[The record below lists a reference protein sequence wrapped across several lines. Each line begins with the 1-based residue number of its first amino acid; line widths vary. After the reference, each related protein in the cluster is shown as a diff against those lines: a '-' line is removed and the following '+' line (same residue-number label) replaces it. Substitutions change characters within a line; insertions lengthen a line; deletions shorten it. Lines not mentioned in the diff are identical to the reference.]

1 MDLTFIIDTIGEPW
15 TAAIGGAL
23 IGLLFGFFAQ
33 RSQFCLRAA
42 AVEFAHARIG
52 AKVAIWLLAFS
63 LAVFGT
69 QMLVLGGEFAAG
81 EARQLSSPQS
91 LSGAIIGG
99 LMFGAGM
106 VLARGCASRLL
117 VLSATGNLRALVS
130 GLIFAVVA
138 QASLRGFLAPLRSDI
153 AGWWT
158 TASIPSNDALYLFG
172 IDTGAG
178 LAFAML
184 WLIGAVIFA
193 ALNKIGV
200 WAWVGG
206 IGVGLTIPAGWWFTY
221 TLSGQ
226 AFDPVQIES
235 ISFTGPSADT
245 LMLFLSPPGSILD
258 FDVGLVPGVFAGS
271 FIAAVMFREAR
282 LQGFGDGLS
291 MRRYIIGA
299 VLMGFGGMLAGG
311 CAVGAGVTGGAI
323 FAVTAWLTL
332 FSIWFAAILTDLAID
347 RPRETA
353 QDTPK
358 AVPAE

>member
-1 MDLTFIIDTIGEPW
+1 MDLTAIIDTVGEPW
-15 TAAIGGAL
+15 TAALGGAM

-42 AVEFAHARIG
+42 AVEFAHGKIG
-52 AKVAIWLLAFS
+52 PKLAIWLLAFS
-63 LAVFGT
+63 MAVLGT
-69 QMLVLGGEFAAG
+69 QMLVMGNELAVG

-99 LMFGAGM
+99 LMFGVGM

-138 QASLRGFLAPLRSDI
+138 QASLRGFLAPLRTDI
-153 AGWWT
+153 ASWWT
-158 TASIPSNDALYLFG
+158 TASIPTNDALYLLG
-172 IDTGAG
+172 VDNSVG
-178 LAFAML
+178 LGFALL
-184 WLIGAVIFA
+184 WLIGAITFA
-193 ALNKIGV
+193 ALNKLGF

-206 IGVGLTIPAGWWFTY
+206 IGVGLTIPLGWWFTY
-221 TLSGQ
+221 TLSSQ

-271 FIAAVMFREAR
+271 FLAAILYREAK

-332 FSIWFAAILTDLAID
+332 FSIWIAATLTDMVVD
-347 RPRETA
+347 RPKPAEPH
-353 QDTPK
+353 TPK
-358 AVPAE
+358 PIPAE